1 LSELVDVR
9 VPLAA
14 SPGARVELGQ
24 DGVLHVL
31 TGPVAL
37 SLDRAAC
44 EELATTLARAM
55 VRLARMH
62 PRRRTPQLTVV
73 EGGQTSEPRQEDRG
87 VP

>member
-1 LSELVDVR
+1 MNELVDVR

-31 TGPVAL
+31 TGPIAL

-44 EELATTLARAM
+44 EELTTTLARAM

-73 EGGQTSEPRQEDRG
+73 EGGQPSAAREEDLD